1 MRVGGIGRSLQAC
14 PTLQVRSSSRGE
26 GRSIR
31 SPSLLKRDGSVDLRF
46 LCLPIFDEGFRSVL
60 VELNL
65 DKIEMWLALSDSS
78 HGTADHKL
86 SEILPALTKKQ
97 EVADKILQRLDMVN
111 ILASIISRSTEKIQ
125 QEIATDLGYGSAEPP
140 RAGVKRSSADAPIA
154 APAPKALGAKPA
166 GLGPV
171 EEVTSLQSVE
181 LSERR
186 KWGARLSAI
195 STKAGAAAGI
205 NDQSRCTGLMP
216 EEAARLKTM
225 SFEAGGSRTIRKTF
239 VTGRS
244 LTSGQLLMDF
254 VFIPQRSWRLCVTA
268 CT

>member
-1 MRVGGIGRSLQAC
+1 MD
-14 PTLQVRSSSRGE
+14 
-26 GRSIR
+26 RSIY
-31 SPSLLKRDGSVDLRF
+31 RF

-166 GLGPV
+166 G
-171 EEVTSLQSVE
+171 
-181 LSERR
+181 
-186 KWGARLSAI
+186 
-195 STKAGAAAGI
+195 
-205 NDQSRCTGLMP
+205 
-216 EEAARLKTM
+216 
-225 SFEAGGSRTIRKTF
+225 
-239 VTGRS
+239 
-244 LTSGQLLMDF
+244 
-254 VFIPQRSWRLCVTA
+254 
-268 CT
+268 